1 MGKQEKGLSRR
12 QMLGMAIGLGG
23 FAFSGKAG
31 SVFAQEANRLFTPPL
46 TSGPFYP
53 QIKPLDQDADLTVLA
68 GKKGRAQ
75 GKVWY
80 IKVST

>member
-1 MGKQEKGLSRR
+1 
-12 QMLGMAIGLGG
+12 MAIGLGG
-23 FAFSGKAG
+23 FAFSGKTG

-68 GKKGRAQ
+68 GKRGAPKARLF
-75 GKVWY
+75 
-80 IKVST
+80 I